1 MKPTE
6 LAARNRSGGFW
17 AATGNPTVVDH
28 AIVGHVRVDRVV
40 QLVVP
45 ADGAARITTSL
56 DLLDWQQTFD
66 LLGRTRPTELIRRVR
81 GAESAD
87 PDGTRWPR
95 NKTSDDATSS
105 TSGEATAE
113 DRTSP
118 RGCLAEPI
126 QPPILG
132 PRVVQHH
139 DTATPPR
146 DARSCRD
153 YFDGLTCRRRP

>member
-105 TSGEATAE
+105 TSGETLLRRTEPLPEHVSRNRSSRRSWGHGSFNITTPLPLLETHGHAATTATA
-113 DRTSP
+113 
-118 RGCLAEPI
+118 
-126 QPPILG
+126 
-132 PRVVQHH
+132 
-139 DTATPPR
+139 
-146 DARSCRD
+146 
-153 YFDGLTCRRRP
+153 